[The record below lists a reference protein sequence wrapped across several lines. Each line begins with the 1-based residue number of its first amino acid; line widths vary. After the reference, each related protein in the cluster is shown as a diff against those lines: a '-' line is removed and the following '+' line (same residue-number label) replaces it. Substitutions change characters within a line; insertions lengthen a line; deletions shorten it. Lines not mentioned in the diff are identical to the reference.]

1 VIARAMVT
9 SITLAGALAL
19 ALACVLAAGCGGG
32 SGDDVADDTGDDTGD
47 DAPTSGPMTVT
58 GAIEFEDRAP
68 QVSGTLGPRTPA
80 PARYVAVAL
89 IDAGGATVAETTTD
103 ATGAFEL
110 AAPADV
116 TYGDAFHLLA
126 ATTSGDATRPVEVV
140 RGDGNVHGF
149 GGADFAAAAA
159 VTADVLVTEESD
171 AAGAF
176 NIYDRLVEAV
186 DRVTQLGETP
196 TELVAIWQRGSFD
209 GTYYNGQ
216 VHLLG
221 GSDDDSYDDTVI
233 LHECGHWFE
242 HTVGR
247 SDNPGGAHSFGEP
260 ADPNTAWSEGF
271 STYWGTTVNG
281 SSRYVDTMSGG
292 GFSIDVEGPTT
303 QAPGDNLGDDL
314 PEDTVAEILWDLSDP
329 AGEGA
334 EDPFAGDADAVMRV
348 QPDYLRTASLRAV
361 GEPGVDLVDF
371 LDGFFVADGLDRC
384 AAVTAVVTT
393 ARGFPYDYAGP
404 AGACP

>member
-1 VIARAMVT
+1 MIARARFA
-9 SITLAGALAL
+9 IAIAGCA
-19 ALACVLAAGCGGG
+19 LAAGCGG
-32 SGDDVADDTGDDTGD
+32 SGDDTADDTADDAADDTGD
-47 DAPTSGPMTVT
+47 DAPSTGPMTVT

-68 QVSGTLGPRTPA
+68 QASGTLGPRTPA
-80 PARYVAVAL
+80 PARFVAVAL

-103 ATGAFEL
+103 AAGAFTL
-110 AAPADV
+110 AAPTDV
-116 TYGDAFHLLA
+116 GYGDAFHLLA
-126 ATTSGDATRPVEVV
+126 ATTSGDAARPIEVV

-149 GGADFAAAAA
+149 GGPDFAAAAA
-159 VTADVLVTEESD
+159 VTAGVLVTEESD

-186 DRVTQLGETP
+186 DRVTLIGETP
-196 TELVAIWQRGSFD
+196 AALVAIWQRGSFD
-209 GTYYNGQ
+209 GTYFNGQ

-242 HTVGR
+242 ATVGR
-247 SDNPGGAHSFGEP
+247 SDNPGGSHSFGEP

-281 SSRYVDTMSGG
+281 SSRYVDTMDGG
-292 GFSIDVEGPTT
+292 GFSIDVEAPTT
-303 QAPGDNLGDDL
+303 QAPGAGLGDDL

-334 EDPFAGDADAVMRV
+334 EDPFAGDPDAVMRV
-348 QPDYLRTASLRAV
+348 QPDYLRPAALRAV

-371 LDGFFVADGLDRC
+371 LDGFFVADGLDQC
-384 AAVTAVVTT
+384 AEVTAVVTT

-404 AGACP
+404 AGPCP